1 MSQRSNTIKAAGLY
15 TFLSELQAPEGSQV
29 IADNVNI
36 DELGVITSRRGF
48 NDYGSELPIPSD
60 RLKQILS
67 YKNRILRYYNTT
79 LEYDDGNGNFSAFTG
94 DFNEVEDGFR
104 IKAEEVNGNLYFT
117 SSDGIKK
124 TSASS
129 SSDLSSV
136 NPIDAG
142 APKAIDLSVKTI
154 PSVSGFLPPQ
164 SKVAYK
170 VLFGYKDNNNVLIL
184 GAPTSRFVVTNNSS
198 DIVTPEQSSITFLKN
213 ELTNI
218 IQTTKITCADAANT
232 TETTDSNESYIK
244 LYTAN
249 DVTGYYIWFNKGT
262 GADPVGTTTPE
273 DLSTFTGIEVD
284 ISAAITDTEVSQALF
299 DALSTIPTFNVS
311 IVGNEV
317 TIENDEAGAT
327 TDASTPS
334 SVVSPEGVLQT
345 DNSFSDIGTGWSIL
359 ITNQGVESYIYFDK
373 YFTIDSI
380 DNSYYIWFSDETE
393 TEVEAPQDEGTLGRT
408 GIEIKIAKGSSGS
421 IIAQKVSNKLFSE
434 FEELFQLVLD
444 IDTVTFTSKEKGN
457 LVDMTSGTLEYND
470 DVLNDDVTITIVQQ
484 GTVTEGSNANC
495 EITTIIPDGV
505 TTDYFIQ
512 VYRTNSITL
521 PDDLGLTIN
530 DIDPGEE
537 CNLVYE
543 EPVTQPEGTTIA
555 ITDITPDSFRD
566 TGVPLYNNPFS
577 GEGLLQTNDIP
588 PIAKDI
594 ENFNNYTF
602 YSNTKTFHRSQFTF
616 VSVNDFGD
624 LETSIVIGNEDDVRK
639 YDFQGQKQVTTITCG
654 IVDNTFETKLFNEF
668 NGSVNGVTGN
678 VYITADTEGP
688 LDYPTLVGDG
698 TSTLD
703 DLISDWNTS
712 NPENTITLQTANGTD
727 IPDISEEIVLK
738 KAGSY
743 IELYS
748 ANDEAKYVIYF
759 DKGTAIPPAIDDA
772 VLVRVNLSDEGIL
785 PSENVGFY
793 LQIALLEFNDFE
805 VTYDNINTVTITNTN
820 NGESTDA
827 STPTSIPSTDIGSG
841 WNLSIVNGR
850 GEDSTI
856 NTALWSVLPSVGQA
870 IEETARSFVRIVN
883 KDVSSPVRATY
894 LSGENDLPGL
904 ILLENKD
911 LEDKPFYIGVKNVG
925 TIGADIGAEFNP
937 ELPVIDED
945 VDSIVSAPSDST
957 ITRITTSNPHGIS
970 TGQNIYFYAP
980 NNDPVISN
988 KYQVTVVDPNTFD
1001 INFTTLTGNSTDAFF
1016 FLTNQESDNEVK
1028 PNRIYYSKL
1037 QQPEAV
1043 PITNFIDIGGKDE
1056 PIERILALRDTL
1068 FVLKT
1073 DGIYTLT
1080 GFNAPFNVRLLD
1092 NTTNIIAPDSAVVLD
1107 NQIFAL
1113 MDDGISVITES
1124 GSQVISRS
1132 IEDKI
1137 LAVTGTDVDFR
1148 LKTFG
1153 VAYDNDKA
1161 YLLWLPSNSSDENAT
1176 QCLRYNYYER
1186 TWTRWTVAAT
1196 CARVSKS
1203 ENTLYIGDG
1212 TRSFLQK
1219 ERKNRSR
1226 LDYSDRDF
1234 SLSIPANSI
1243 DDVTINLSNYS
1254 EVDVGD
1260 VLVQDQYITIDIFNN
1275 LLVKLDNDIGIS
1287 SSDYEITLKIKSGDN
1302 LADFMNNLNQ
1312 KLLADGLIV
1321 TGYIWSNNPVSIK
1334 DNHNSLIN
1342 ELNDVNSG
1350 TAFKTYREVNEIT
1363 TYESIVDEKNTIRP
1377 DLNEIKTLIDSRF
1390 FEGSVQV
1397 WKSIKKTIQWNPFS
1411 FGDPSAQKQFSKGTI
1426 VMDQNNFTKATVS
1439 YSSDVSQGFVDIEK
1453 RGKGVGYQS
1462 SGFYGELDLY
1472 WGGNGNDVPIMSII
1486 PREKQRGR
1494 YLNVKFQ
1501 HSVAREGF
1509 RILGLSTVIRAVSD
1523 RAYR

>member
-48 NDYGSELPIPSD
+48 NDYGSELPTPSD
-60 RLKQILS
+60 RLKQILN

-94 DFNEVEDGFR
+94 NFSEVEDGFR
-104 IKAEEVNGNLYFT
+104 IKTEEVNGNLYFT

-124 TSASS
+124 ISASS
-129 SSDLSSV
+129 SSDLSSL

-154 PSVSGFLPPQ
+154 PSATGFLPPQ

-170 VLFGYKDNNNVLIL
+170 VLFGYKDNNNVLVL

-232 TETTDSNESYIK
+232 TETTDSNASYIK

-284 ISAAITDTEVSQALF
+284 ISGATTDAEVAQALF

-311 IVGNEV
+311 ILNNEV
-317 TIENDEAGAT
+317 TIENDEAGET
-327 TDASTPS
+327 TDASTFNNNPS
-334 SVVSPEGVLQT
+334 
-345 DNSFSDIGTGWSIL
+345 SDIGAGWDIL
-359 ITNQGVESYIYFDK
+359 VTNQGVNEYIYLGK
-373 YFTIDSI
+373 YFTIDSL
-380 DNSYYIWFSDETE
+380 DGSYYIWFSDESQ
-393 TEVEAPQDEGTLGRT
+393 TEVDPPQDEGTLGRT

-434 FEELFQLVLD
+434 FEEIFQVVLD
-444 IDTVTFTSKEKGN
+444 IDTVTFTSKEEGN

-495 EITTIIPDGV
+495 EVTTIIPNGV

-543 EPVTQPEGTTIA
+543 EPVTQPEGTTIT

-616 VSVNDFGD
+616 VSVDDFGD

-639 YDFQGQKQVTTITCG
+639 YDFQGQKQVTTITCDT
-654 IVDNTFETKLFNEF
+654 IVNTLET
-668 NGSVNGVTGN
+668 SGN
-678 VYITADTEGP
+678 NSYIT
-688 LDYPTLVGDG
+688 
-698 TSTLD
+698 
-703 DLISDWNTS
+703 
-712 NPENTITLQTANGTD
+712 
-727 IPDISEEIVLK
+727 
-738 KAGSY
+738 
-743 IELYS
+743 LYS
-748 ANDEAKYVIYF
+748 ANNEAKYAVYF
-759 DKGTAIPPAIDDA
+759 DKGTATPPAIDDA
-772 VLVRVNLSDEGIL
+772 ILVRVNLTDEGIL

-805 VTYDNINTVTITNTN
+805 VTYDSVNTVTITNTN

-827 STPTSIPSTDIGSG
+827 NTPNSVLDANGVLQTDNSSTDLEDTSGTGGGGSA
-841 WNLSIVNGR
+841 WSIIIAQQGR

-870 IEETARSFVRIVN
+870 IEQTARSFVRIVN

-894 LSGENDLPGL
+894 LSGVNDLPGL

-957 ITRITTSNPHGIS
+957 ITRITTSNPHNIS

-1037 QQPEAV
+1037 LQPEAV

-1132 IEDKI
+1132 IEDKV
-1137 LAVTGTDVDFR
+1137 LAVTGTDVDFK

-1161 YLLWLPSNSSDENAT
+1161 YLLWLPSNSSDQNAT

-1321 TGYIWSNNPVSIK
+1321 TGYVWPNDPVSIK